1 MYFSEVRTGSI
12 SWYGR
17 DLISLLFSF
26 SHSRVVSC
34 SKHSGSM
41 TEILRTV
48 RVNIST
54 SSWSSTVRTAAE
66 ERRVLLTC
74 YFVTTSSVGALRTHK
89 KCRGSVWQKVL
100 SSDESCFLNPS
111 SHLVMLL
118 SFRWRVISWWRG
130 LRGRVGTELIL
141 FLAMESVCSC
151 AEVQQWSISIIF
163 HVRTHRL
170 IHWKPWA
177 PAG

>member
-1 MYFSEVRTGSI
+1 MYFREVRTGSI

-26 SHSRVVSC
+26 SHSRLVSC

-41 TEILRTV
+41 TEILRTG

-54 SSWSSTVRTAAE
+54 LSWE
-66 ERRVLLTC
+66 KRRGELLTC
-74 YFVTTSSVGALRTHK
+74 YFVTTSSADALRTHK

-151 AEVQQWSISIIF
+151 AEGQHWSISIIF

-177 PAG
+177 PAD